1 MPLEAGIVLDGK
13 YRVEEII
20 GRGGFG
26 HVYRAREQ
34 LTGETLAI
42 KELVPT
48 LVSDPQIV
56 QRFIQEARATLRLT
70 HPKIAR
76 TYSVFQDKD
85 TYYLAMEYLSGG
97 SLADWLL
104 RGSLPT
110 DKALRVVMDLA
121 TALEYAHGEGVIH
134 CDIKP
139 ANVLFDAHGQARL
152 ADFGIAHVSEQLM
165 TRVVYTSMGTAMGT
179 VRYMAPEQ
187 LEGVRDDPRLDIYA
201 LGTLLYEMLAG
212 RPYLDF
218 ETETTPAAQMRNVQ
232 RIQNDPP
239 HPLREKN
246 ANVPEWL
253 DRVTEQALRKSP
265 DERFATVE
273 MFRIALQRGEQR
285 PPRPETASAIRGTR
299 DNRAPPGPLGL
310 TLPNGE
316 VVALK
321 PGALTIGRN
330 RDCDIVLDDIQVSRN
345 HATIRITDGGAHL
358 ADVGSTNG
366 TFVNGERVLPQVTH
380 RLQVGDTV
388 RLGQTATLSVGAG
401 PVAAPTPVGPQVQP
415 EPVRRPAAIRPVAQ
429 PQSQH
434 PEREL
439 RSQPRSRKQP
449 GWTMWLWWVLATVT
463 GRALG
468 RIASDAIIRL
478 EPLIDHWSKDWP
490 GAWAVFGAAIWTA
503 FGLVLGLAQW
513 LVLRPW
519 IRRASWWVAAFALG
533 NGIGH
538 LLGGLW

>member
-48 LVSDPQIV
+48 LVDDPQVV

-76 TYSVFQDKD
+76 TYSVFQDKN

-97 SLADWLL
+97 SLAEWLQ
-104 RGSLPT
+104 RGSVPL
-110 DKALRVVMDLA
+110 DRALRVVIDLA
-121 TALEYAHGEGVIH
+121 MALEYAHGEGVIH

-232 RIQNDPP
+232 RIQSEPP
-239 HPLREKN
+239 HPLRE
-246 ANVPEWL
+246 AATNVPEWL
-253 DRVTEQALRKSP
+253 ARVV
-265 DERFATVE
+265 D
-273 MFRIALQRGEQR
+273 
-285 PPRPETASAIRGTR
+285 
-299 DNRAPPGPLGL
+299 
-310 TLPNGE
+310 
-316 VVALK
+316 
-321 PGALTIGRN
+321 
-330 RDCDIVLDDIQVSRN
+330 
-345 HATIRITDGGAHL
+345 
-358 ADVGSTNG
+358 
-366 TFVNGERVLPQVTH
+366 
-380 RLQVGDTV
+380 
-388 RLGQTATLSVGAG
+388 
-401 PVAAPTPVGPQVQP
+401 
-415 EPVRRPAAIRPVAQ
+415 
-429 PQSQH
+429 
-434 PEREL
+434 
-439 RSQPRSRKQP
+439 
-449 GWTMWLWWVLATVT
+449 
-463 GRALG
+463 
-468 RIASDAIIRL
+468 
-478 EPLIDHWSKDWP
+478 
-490 GAWAVFGAAIWTA
+490 
-503 FGLVLGLAQW
+503 
-513 LVLRPW
+513 
-519 IRRASWWVAAFALG
+519 
-533 NGIGH
+533 
-538 LLGGLW
+538 